1 MNYCPVSWQENTN
14 NDLWKNS
21 STVYPVIST
30 EQGVFELLGS
40 QKTRTQLTWTC
51 VVCSFMYHDSWAPQI
66 GESQWS
72 ARGVG
77 YWSAPSARLKS
88 QQCIRSV
95 HQHAVE
101 TCLSFPIRHI
111 LSVSHKKKMERII
124 LSQNIWYFPLDAV
137 MVLNYRY
144 RISDHRT
151 DHEISFPLNF

>member
-1 MNYCPVSWQENTN
+1 MIHGLLRLASLNDRPVVLATGVHLLP
-14 NDLWKNS
+14 DLNLS
-21 STVYPVIST
+21 SV
-30 EQGVFELLGS
+30 
-40 QKTRTQLTWTC
+40 
-51 VVCSFMYHDSWAPQI
+51 
-66 GESQWS
+66 S
-72 ARGVG
+72 AL
-77 YWSAPSARLKS
+77 SINM
-88 QQCIRSV
+88 Q
-95 HQHAVE
+95 